1 MLDRV
6 GPRSHVFGRAA
17 EPGPQRVIG
26 AMQLS
31 VTGKQTEIGEALRR
45 HIEGSLGSI
54 LDKYFKTAIEA
65 HVIVSKEAHLS
76 RAEISIHIG
85 RGIVV
90 NARAAASEAYLA
102 FDAAAERLA
111 KQLRRY
117 KRRLRDH
124 HAKGREPASERA
136 TDYVLAPIEEDG
148 AEPEEAQRE
157 EAEGEEAERE
167 EAETGDVDGA
177 PAVIAE
183 MSTELPS
190 LTVGEAAMRIDLAE
204 APVLL
209 FRNRSHGELNLV
221 YRRTD
226 GNIGWIDPELDAAR
240 STRRNASS
248 VIRRE

>member
-1 MLDRV
+1 
-6 GPRSHVFGRAA
+6 
-17 EPGPQRVIG
+17 
-26 AMQLS
+26 MQLS

-45 HIEGSLGSI
+45 HVEGSLGSI
-54 LDKYFKTAIEA
+54 LEKYFKTAIEA

-90 NARAAASEAYLA
+90 NARASASEAYLA

-124 HAKGREPASERA
+124 HAKGREPAGVSERA
-136 TDYVLAPIEEDG
+136 MDYVLAPVEE
-148 AEPEEAQRE
+148 EEAE
-157 EAEGEEAERE
+157 MAAAEGEEN
-167 EAETGDVDGA
+167 ETDGANGA

-190 LTVGEAAMRIDLAE
+190 LTVGEAAMRMDLAE

-221 YRRTD
+221 YRRSD
-226 GNIGWIDPELDAAR
+226 GNIGWIDPELAAAR
-240 STRRNASS
+240 PMRRTSS
-248 VIRRE
+248 

>member
-1 MLDRV
+1 MLDRAR
-6 GPRSHVFGRAA
+6 PRSHVFDRAA
-17 EPGPQRVIG
+17 EPGPQGVIG

-45 HIEGSLGSI
+45 HVEGSLGSI

-90 NARAAASEAYLA
+90 NARASASEAYLA

-124 HAKGREPASERA
+124 HAKGREPAGASERA
-136 TDYVLAPIEEDG
+136 TDYVLAPIGEEDADT
-148 AEPEEAQRE
+148 AEV
-157 EAEGEEAERE
+157 EAEDTEGQDAEAGN
-167 EAETGDVDGA
+167 ANGA

-183 MSTELPS
+183 MSTDLPS
-190 LTVGEAAMRIDLAE
+190 LTVGEAAMRMDLAE

-221 YRRTD
+221 YRRAD
-226 GNIGWIDPELDAAR
+226 GNIGWIDPEL
-240 STRRNASS
+240 NASRRAAS
-248 VIRRE
+248 RAIRRG

>member
-1 MLDRV
+1 MLDRA
-6 GPRSHVFGRAA
+6 GSHSHVFDRAA
-17 EPGPQRVIG
+17 EPGPQGVIR

-90 NARAAASEAYLA
+90 NARAAASDAYLA

-124 HAKGREPASERA
+124 HAKGREPAGGSEQA
-136 TDYVLAPIEEDG
+136 MDYVLAPIEE
-148 AEPEEAQRE
+148 EEA
-157 EAEGEEAERE
+157 AGEEAEM
-167 EAETGDVDGA
+167 GNINGA

-190 LTVGEAAMRIDLAE
+190 LTVGEAAMRMDLAE

-240 STRRNASS
+240 STRRSAASA
-248 VIRRE
+248 IRRE

>member
-1 MLDRV
+1 
-6 GPRSHVFGRAA
+6 
-17 EPGPQRVIG
+17 
-26 AMQLS
+26 MQLS
-31 VTGKQTEIGEALRR
+31 VTGKQTEIGESLRR
-45 HIEGSLGSI
+45 HVEGSLGSI

-65 HVIVSKEAHLS
+65 HVILSKEAHLS

-90 NARAAASEAYLA
+90 NARAAASEAYVA

-124 HAKGREPASERA
+124 HAKAREPAAASERA
-136 TDYVLAPIEEDG
+136 IDYVLAPIGEED
-148 AEPEEAQRE
+148 AETA
-157 EAEGEEAERE
+157 EAEGEEAEGQG
-167 EAETGDVDGA
+167 AEWGANGA

-190 LTVGEAAMRIDLAE
+190 LTVGEAAMRMDLAE

-221 YRRTD
+221 YRRID
-226 GNIGWIDPELDAAR
+226 GNIGWIDPELDPAR
-240 STRRNASS
+240 STRRTAS
-248 VIRRE
+248 RALGRE

>member
-1 MLDRV
+1 
-6 GPRSHVFGRAA
+6 
-17 EPGPQRVIG
+17 
-26 AMQLS
+26 MQLS
-31 VTGKQTEIGEALRR
+31 VTGKQTDIGEALRR

-76 RAEISIHIG
+76 RAEISIHVG

-90 NARAAASEAYLA
+90 NARAASSEAYLA

-124 HAKGREPASERA
+124 HAKGREPASASERA
-136 TDYVLAPIEEDG
+136 MDYVMAPIEED
-148 AEPEEAQRE
+148 
-157 EAEGEEAERE
+157 EAERE
-167 EAETGDVDGA
+167 EAQVEQAEEEEAEEGDVNGA

-190 LTVGEAAMRIDLAE
+190 LTVGEAAMRMDLAE

-226 GNIGWIDPELDAAR
+226 GNIGWIDPKLDPAR
-240 STRRNASS
+240 STRRNAS
-248 VIRRE
+248 

>member
-1 MLDRV
+1 MLDRA
-6 GPRSHVFGRAA
+6 GPRSHVCDWVA
-17 EPGPQRVIG
+17 EPGPQGVIG

-90 NARAAASEAYLA
+90 NARGAASEAYLA

-124 HAKGREPASERA
+124 HAKGREPAGASERA
-136 TDYVLAPIEEDG
+136 MDYVLAPIEE
-148 AEPEEAQRE
+148 E
-157 EAEGEEAERE
+157 EAEGEAAEA
-167 EAETGDVDGA
+167 GDINGA

-226 GNIGWIDPELDAAR
+226 GNIGWIDPKLDAAR
-240 STRRNASS
+240 ATRRTAS
-248 VIRRE
+248 

>member
-1 MLDRV
+1 MLDRAC
-6 GPRSHVFGRAA
+6 PRSHVFGRAA
-17 EPGPQRVIG
+17 EPSSQGVIG
-26 AMQLS
+26 AMQLN

-65 HVIVSKEAHLS
+65 HAIVSKEAHLS

-90 NARAAASEAYLA
+90 NARASASEAYLA

-124 HAKGREPASERA
+124 HAKPREPAGASERA
-136 TDYVLAPIEEDG
+136 MDYVLAPIEEDD
-148 AEPEEAQRE
+148 AETA
-157 EAEGEEAERE
+157 EAEGEEAE
-167 EAETGDVDGA
+167 TGDVNGA

-190 LTVGEAAMRIDLAE
+190 LTVGEAAMRMDLAE

-226 GNIGWIDPELDAAR
+226 GNIGWIDPELDA
-240 STRRNASS
+240 TRRTASRAR
-248 VIRRE
+248 RRE

>member
-1 MLDRV
+1 MLDRA
-6 GPRSHVFGRAA
+6 GPRSHVCDWVA
-17 EPGPQRVIG
+17 EPGPQGVIG

-90 NARAAASEAYLA
+90 NARGAASEAYLA

-124 HAKGREPASERA
+124 HAKGREPAGASERA
-136 TDYVLAPIEEDG
+136 MDYVLAPIEE
-148 AEPEEAQRE
+148 E
-157 EAEGEEAERE
+157 EAEGEAAEA
-167 EAETGDVDGA
+167 GNINGA

-226 GNIGWIDPELDAAR
+226 GNIGWIDPKLDAAR
-240 STRRNASS
+240 ATGRTASRA
-248 VIRRE
+248 IRRE

>member
-1 MLDRV
+1 MLDRAR
-6 GPRSHVFGRAA
+6 PRSHVFDRAA
-17 EPGPQRVIG
+17 EPGPQGVIG

-45 HIEGSLGSI
+45 HVEGSLSSI

-90 NARAAASEAYLA
+90 NARASASEAYLA

-124 HAKGREPASERA
+124 HAKGREPAGAGERA
-136 TDYVLAPIEEDG
+136 MDYVLAPIGEEEG
-148 AEPEEAQRE
+148 EVA
-157 EAEGEEAERE
+157 EAEVAEAE
-167 EAETGDVDGA
+167 AGGVNGA

-190 LTVGEAAMRIDLAE
+190 LTVGEAAMRMDLAE

-240 STRRNASS
+240 AMRRTAS
-248 VIRRE
+248 

>member
-1 MLDRV
+1 MLDRA
-6 GPRSHVFGRAA
+6 GPRSHVFDRAA
-17 EPGPQRVIG
+17 EPGPQGGIG

-65 HVIVSKEAHLS
+65 HVILSKEAHLS

-124 HAKGREPASERA
+124 HAKGREPPSASERA
-136 TDYVLAPIEEDG
+136 MDYVLAPIEE
-148 AEPEEAQRE
+148 EEEEE
-157 EAEGEEAERE
+157 EAEGEAAEA
-167 EAETGDVDGA
+167 GDVSGA

-190 LTVGEAAMRIDLAE
+190 LTVGEAAMRMDLAE

-226 GNIGWIDPELDAAR
+226 GNIGWIDPKLDAAR
-240 STRRNASS
+240 ATRRAASRA
-248 VIRRE
+248 IRGE